1 MENKMKTQKII
12 TAIGVAALAAITV
25 SLNAREPLRAPRAL
39 DNETKIAPATVE
51 KATVNTASH
60 KVTGSPR
67 ALDNQSNQ
75 VKVAG
80 TSANLTARK
89 CAVIG
94 SPRQA
99 EQSTQSCCN
108 VAKASCKAGM
118 ACCAK

>member
-1 MENKMKTQKII
+1 MKTRNII
-12 TAIGVAALAAITV
+12 TAIGVAALAAITLT
-25 SLNAREPLRAPRAL
+25 LNAGEPLRSPRAL
-39 DNETKIAPATVE
+39 DNETKIVPGAVE
-51 KATVNTASH
+51 KASSATESPKFVGA
-60 KVTGSPR
+60 PR
-67 ALDNQSNQ
+67 ALDNQANHI
-75 VKVAG
+75 KG
-80 TSANLTARK
+80 TADSANLTARK